1 MASGGSKCCTV
12 FAKIVLTL
20 LNIFYLVNH
29 SLLVPKF
36 EVLFIFLCVGS
47 LFISFS
53 WLVCL
58 SVVLLSTFS
67 PTSST
72 LAMLL
77 APVLKLKRLFSLW
90 RA

>member
-36 EVLFIFLCVGS
+36 EVLFIFLCVDS